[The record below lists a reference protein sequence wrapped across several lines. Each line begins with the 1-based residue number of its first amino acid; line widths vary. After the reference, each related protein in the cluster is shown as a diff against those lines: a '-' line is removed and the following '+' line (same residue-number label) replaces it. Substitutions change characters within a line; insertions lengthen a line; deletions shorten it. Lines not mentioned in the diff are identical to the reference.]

1 MNKNSDGDTYFS
13 LKEMVGEIFVS
24 AIEERGFNAYQA
36 FGYTYDEVEIIFRDG
51 HFQNLCLLVALF
63 FFAEKYGVEPL
74 RDDLSFSMM
83 LEELRLQVYNL
94 ERGIGVDPTDSRL
107 TEEGFICDLNLVKN
121 FYL

>member
-13 LKEMVGEIFVS
+13 LKEMVREVFLS
-24 AIEERGFNAYQA
+24 AIEKKGFNAYQA
-36 FGYTYDEVEIIFRDG
+36 FGYAYDEVEIIFLDG
-51 HFQNLCLLVALF
+51 QFQNLCLLVALF

-94 ERGIGVDPTDSRL
+94 EHGIGVDPTDSRL
-107 TEEGFICDLNLVKN
+107 TEEEFICDLNVVKN